1 MSLNIKS
8 PEAHKLASYLRTKL
22 VRRLPPPSPL
32 LSANASRPSVAAAN
46 ANRCLP
52 TSEPLALSPPRF
64 LESLLRRASISIE
77 SVTVEQALPA
87 REAYSDYGKGRHP
100 AGLNF
105 GDCFSYAL
113 AKATGEPL
121 LFIGDDFR
129 KTDVIP
135 ALP

>member
-1 MSLNIKS
+1 VIVDTSVLVAI
-8 PEAHKLASYLRTKL
+8 LAREPGFELLDDAITRA
-22 VRRLPPPSPL
+22 PSCR
-32 LSANASRPSVAAAN
+32 LSAAGYVETSIVVESRGGPDA
-46 ANRCLP
+46 R
-52 TSEPLALSPPRF
+52 RF
-64 LESLLRRASISIE
+64 LESLMRRAAISIE
-77 SVTVEQALPA
+77 PVTVEQALLA
-87 REAYSDYGKGRHP
+87 REAFSDYGKGRHP

-121 LFIGDDFR
+121 LFKGDDFQ